1 MSSLFTY
8 VNLFNITNRFGY
20 KPFYVSFGSNS
31 LFAPRSSVKTKAVH
45 LQYENNT
52 GLIELEEDIIF
63 SENVQPV
70 KLPKSSSD
78 LIGDSVVIAGWGTYM
93 TGVRIK

>member
-31 LFAPRSSVKTKAVH
+31 LFAARSSVKTKTEH
-45 LQYENNT
+45 LQYENNI
-52 GLIELEEDIIF
+52 GLIELKEDIIF
-63 SENVQPV
+63 NENVKPV

-78 LIGDSVVIAGWGTYM
+78 LIGDSVVIAGWGPYSKL
-93 TGVRIK
+93 VRI

>member
-1 MSSLFTY
+1 M
-8 VNLFNITNRFGY
+8 FNITNRFGY
-20 KPFYVSFGSNS
+20 EPFYVSFGSNS
-31 LFAPRSSVKTKAVH
+31 LFAARSSVKTKAAH

-63 SENVQPV
+63 NENVQPV